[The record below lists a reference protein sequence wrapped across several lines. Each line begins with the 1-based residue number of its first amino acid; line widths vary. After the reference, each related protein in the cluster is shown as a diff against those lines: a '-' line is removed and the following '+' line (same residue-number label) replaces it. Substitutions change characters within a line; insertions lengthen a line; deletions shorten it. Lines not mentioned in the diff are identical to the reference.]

1 MGLLDSIGAMAG
13 DASQGESAKV
23 MGGFIQA
30 LESHPDGIQGMLKSF
45 TANGLGDH
53 ATALASGDSPAVTTD
68 EVKQGLGGT
77 GLIEKAA
84 QHAGVSPQVVEGAL
98 ATVLPLIM
106 AHFAKS
112 GDGPT
117 AASAGSGGLGDMAQN
132 LIKKFTA

>member
-13 DASQGESAKV
+13 DASHGDNAKV

-45 TANGLGDH
+45 AANGLGAH
-53 ATALASGDSPAVTTD
+53 ATALANGETPSVTTD

-98 ATVLPLIM
+98 ATVLPLVM
-106 AHFAKS
+106 AHFAK
-112 GDGPT
+112 GEGPT
-117 AASAGSGGLGDMAQN
+117 ATSAGSGGIGDMAQN

>member
-1 MGLLDSIGAMAG
+1 MGLLDSIGAIAG
-13 DASQGESAKV
+13 DASHGDNAKV

-45 TANGLGDH
+45 AANGLGDH
-53 ATALASGDSPAVTTD
+53 ATALANGETPSVTTD

-84 QHAGVSPQVVEGAL
+84 QHAGVSPQIVEGAL
-98 ATVLPLIM
+98 ATVLPLVM
-106 AHFAKS
+106 AHFAKGS
-112 GDGPT
+112 GPT
-117 AASAGSGGLGDMAQN
+117 AASESGGGLGDMAQN